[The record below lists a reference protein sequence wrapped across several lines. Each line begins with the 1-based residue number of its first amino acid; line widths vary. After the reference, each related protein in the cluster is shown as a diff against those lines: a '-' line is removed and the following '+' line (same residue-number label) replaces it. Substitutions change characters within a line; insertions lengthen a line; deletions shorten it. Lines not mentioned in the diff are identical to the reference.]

1 MTVIKQFVKLLII
14 TATFYCGTLNAEG
27 DSDSTVPYSEAGPIE
42 RIEGNEIVIDD
53 IKYNIVPY
61 AKIHANSKYP
71 GVYVVESLT
80 PDMIVG
86 AKFESVA
93 GYKREVITELWLL
106 DSLPPVENDD

>member
-1 MTVIKQFVKLLII
+1 MIKQAMYSLCVTLLLVS
-14 TATFYCGTLNAEG
+14 GTLNAEG

-42 RIEGNEIVIDD
+42 RVEGNEIVIDD
-53 IKYNIVPY
+53 ILYNIVPY

-86 AKFESVA
+86 AKFESVT
-93 GYKREVITELWLL
+93 GYKSEVITELWLL